1 MKKNSGFTG
10 FTLTGFTLVEL
21 LVVIA
26 IIGILI
32 GLLLPAVQAAR
43 EAARRLKCVNNVKQI
58 VLSMHNF
65 HDQHGCL
72 PPETNLNDSQG
83 LGILS
88 KLLPYM
94 ERVNIYD
101 KIDFKS
107 PYKEDEGDSE
117 EEYTGNETY
126 AKIRVDEFL
135 CPSCSNVHSSMY
147 EAYHQEKDCFT
158 THYYGIAGAVGEKS
172 ASTQYHLIRT
182 AEENSLS
189 YGGQTQSGGPC
200 PDNGLFFE
208 NDSVS
213 FRDITDGLSNTIAL
227 GEIADHRY
235 QGYLAWV
242 RGGYS
247 FSPYGPILYVSAKGV
262 EWPINILKSESTL
275 KNENTTDSQKYRT
288 FYSSGAF
295 SSQHPGGAVFGL
307 IDGSVRF
314 VSEQIELKMFKGAA
328 SRADGEIAIL

>member
-1 MKKNSGFTG
+1 MKKRSGYTF
-10 FTLTGFTLVEL
+10 GFTLVEL

-43 EAARRLKCVNNVKQI
+43 EAARRIKCVNNVKQI

-72 PPETNLNDSQG
+72 PPETLLKDAQG

-94 ERVNIYD
+94 EQVNIHD
-101 KIDFKS
+101 LIDFKN
-107 PYKEDEGDSE
+107 PYEEDEGE
-117 EEYTGNETY
+117 EDYSGNETY
-126 AKIRVDEFL
+126 AKIRVPAFL
-135 CPSCSNVHSSMY
+135 CPSCSIDHSSMY
-147 EAYHQEKDCFT
+147 ETYHQEKDCYT
-158 THYYGIAGAVGEKS
+158 THYYGIAGAVGQKNATAE
-172 ASTQYHLIRT
+172 YHLIRT

-189 YGGQTQSGGPC
+189 FGGQTQSGGPC

-208 NDSVS
+208 DKSVS
-213 FRDITDGLSNTIAL
+213 FNQITDGLSNTIAL
-227 GEIADHRY
+227 GEIAERHY
-235 QGYLAWV
+235 QGYLAWI

-247 FSPYGPILYVSAKGV
+247 FSPYGPVLYVSAKGV
-262 EWPINILKSESTL
+262 EWPINVL
-275 KNENTTDSQKYRT
+275 KNEEDPHYRQYKT

-314 VSEQIELKMFKGAA
+314 VSDQTELTVLKRAA
-328 SRADGEIAIL
+328 SRADGEIVHF